1 MQKAAMSVLPPTIWS
16 ARFMIMRRARSSS
29 SRHRL
34 LARTLSVVPGW
45 VRFPT
50 SWAAIRTSRRTQ
62 ALRLSAGSKS
72 GTITMLPRTAS
83 RSIVTSRSP
92 WATSIYRT
100 QPVTKL
106 WWTRRLCSASAAMA
120 NCVFASTSR
129 LYPTR
134 RTADAARHP
143 KRRTAP
149 MLASLVPSR
158 GDVFGGISAGI
169 VALPLCLAFGAA
181 SGLGPEAGL
190 YGAIAAGILAAI
202 FGGTPVLVTGPTN
215 PMTLV
220 AATVVAANMLPNG
233 KANLTVIV
241 TDFLLAGAL
250 QVLLGVLRLGGFV
263 RYVPYPVISGFM
275 SGIGLIII
283 IQQLYP
289 IVGAEPPSSD
299 AVKILR
305 SLPMLPGHIVWPVA
319 LLGITTLAII
329 QILPRLTRKIP
340 ASLVA
345 LLVVT
350 ACAVAFGINASRIG
364 TIPAGLPA
372 LVIPKLTFDQGAMIV
387 TAAIEL
393 ALLGAIDS
401 LLSALLADSLTKS
414 HHDSNR
420 ELIGQGIGNMG
431 AALVGGLPG
440 AGANIRTIVNIEAGG
455 KTRLSGVIHGLFLL
469 AVLLGLSK
477 LVQYIPHAVLSGIL
491 VGAGLGCI
499 DLRGLSHIHKVPRS
513 DAAVLLV
520 VLALTVFSGLIVAVA
535 VGLIM
540 ASLIFMKNVADI
552 SERQTAL
559 SPLADEAWAAEI
571 DGPVC

>member
-1 MQKAAMSVLPPTIWS
+1 ML
-16 ARFMIMRRARSSS
+16 
-29 SRHRL
+29 
-34 LARTLSVVPGW
+34 
-45 VRFPT
+45 
-50 SWAAIRTSRRTQ
+50 
-62 ALRLSAGSKS
+62 GSL
-72 GTITMLPRTAS
+72 I
-83 RSIVTSRSP
+83 
-92 WATSIYRT
+92 
-100 QPVTKL
+100 
-106 WWTRRLCSASAAMA
+106 
-120 NCVFASTSR
+120 
-129 LYPTR
+129 
-134 RTADAARHP
+134 
-143 KRRTAP
+143 
-149 MLASLVPSR
+149 PSR

-169 VALPLCLAFGAA
+169 VALPLCLAFGSL

-202 FGGTPVLVTGPTN
+202 FGGSSVLVTGPTN

-220 AATVVAANMLPNG
+220 AATVVAANMLPTG
-233 KANLTVIV
+233 EANIAVVV
-241 TDFLLAGAL
+241 TAFLLAGAL
-250 QVLLGVLRLGGFV
+250 QVLMGVLRLGGFI

-275 SGIGLIII
+275 SGIGVIII

-289 IVGAEPPSSD
+289 IVGAEAPSSD

-305 SLPMLPGHIVWPVA
+305 SLPMLPGAIVWPVA
-319 LLGITTLAII
+319 LLGVATFAII

-345 LLVVT
+345 LIVVT
-350 ACAVAFGINASRIG
+350 ACAVAFGINAPRIG
-364 TIPAGLPA
+364 VIPAGLPA

-393 ALLGAIDS
+393 ALLGTINS

-455 KTRLSGVIHGLFLL
+455 KTRLSGVVHGLFLL

-477 LVQYIPHAVLSGIL
+477 LVQYIPNAVLAGIL

-499 DLRGLSHIHKVPRS
+499 DFRGLSHLGKVPRS
-513 DAAVLLV
+513 DAAVLLI
-520 VLALTVFSGLIVAVA
+520 VLGLTVFSGLIVAVA
-535 VGLIM
+535 AGLVI
-540 ASLIFMKNVADI
+540 ASFIFMKKVADI
-552 SERQTAL
+552 SERQTAI
-559 SPLADEAWAAEI
+559 SPLADEPWADEIDIPGAYRDRLLVKHVEGPLFFGFARGFLNIAARAAGGRLLVLRMDRVSLMDQSGAYALQDALVDLKSSGMRIVLVGLPVAQRDILESIHVIPDLVSTEDLFANFAALKAALPKMLTEIGAAEQ
-571 DGPVC
+571 GPVAKNEAVAT

>member
-1 MQKAAMSVLPPTIWS
+1 MQKAAMSVLPPAIWS
-16 ARFMIMRRARSSS
+16 TRFMIMRRARSSS
-29 SRHRL
+29 RRHRL

-143 KRRTAP
+143 KRRAAP
-149 MLASLVPSR
+149 MFASLIPSR

-169 VALPLCLAFGAA
+169 VALPLCLAFGAI

-220 AATVVAANMLPNG
+220 ASTVVAANILPSG
-233 KANLTVIV
+233 KVNLAIV
-241 TDFLLAGAL
+241 VTAFLLAGAL
-250 QVLLGVLRLGGFV
+250 QVLLGVLRLGGFI

-275 SGIGLIII
+275 SGIGVIII

-289 IVGAEPPSSD
+289 IVGAEAPSSD
-299 AVKILR
+299 AVKILG
-305 SLPMLPGHIVWPVA
+305 SLPMLPSGIVWPVA
-319 LLGITTLAII
+319 LLGATTLAVI
-329 QILPRLTRKIP
+329 QILPRFTRRVP

-345 LLVVT
+345 LIVVT
-350 ACAVAFGINASRIG
+350 AGSVAFGVDAPRIG
-364 TIPAGLPA
+364 VIPAGLPA
-372 LVIPKLTFDQGAMIV
+372 LVIPDVTFDQV
-387 TAAIEL
+387 TLVVSAAIQL

-401 LLSALLADSLTKS
+401 LLSALLADSFTKS

-455 KTRLSGVIHGLFLL
+455 RTRLSGVVHGLFLL
-469 AVLLGLSK
+469 AVLLGLSS
-477 LVQYIPHAVLSGIL
+477 LVQYIPNAVLASIL
-491 VGAGLGCI
+491 VVAGLGCI
-499 DLRGLSHIHKVPRS
+499 DFRGFSHIPQVTRS
-513 DAAVLLV
+513 
-520 VLALTVFSGLIVAVA
+520 
-535 VGLIM
+535 
-540 ASLIFMKNVADI
+540 
-552 SERQTAL
+552 
-559 SPLADEAWAAEI
+559 
-571 DGPVC
+571 